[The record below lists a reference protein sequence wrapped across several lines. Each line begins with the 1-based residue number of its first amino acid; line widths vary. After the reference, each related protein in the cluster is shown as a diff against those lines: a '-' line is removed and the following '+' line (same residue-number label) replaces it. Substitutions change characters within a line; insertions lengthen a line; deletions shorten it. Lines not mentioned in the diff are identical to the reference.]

1 MARCAVLAALA
12 AVALLVGAAN
22 AASVDLCGDI
32 EVDMTL
38 FAVDDVELTCQTF
51 VKSGA
56 TLTIEGGTTIK
67 AVEVAEGFDAPAL
80 VIERGAKIMAEGTA
94 DDPITFTTADSSLDP
109 DAEDFSAEKAWG
121 KWGGLIIL
129 GSAPL
134 TLAEGDENS
143 VEGLPQGKGLYGGD
157 DPDDNS
163 GVLKYVRVWYGGSV
177 IGENNEINGI
187 TFAGVG
193 AGTTVENIEV
203 AYNLDDGIEF
213 FGGTVN
219 AKYLS
224 VLFCGDDAIDTD
236 EGYSGKIQFVFIV
249 LGRGGHHAFEMDSIL
264 DGGDA
269 VTPRSFPQ
277 VYNVLIVGGSSEVDA
292 PSSDDQLSGL
302 MRFREGTAGSFG
314 NIVMVNVGEHGVR
327 MNDCAEVLISQD
339 GDDVG
344 PNTLWFSANNIIAA
358 VDEPFNLDDGC
369 EGLESRS
376 EAAPGLTMVGSVI
389 DENVAFID
397 PRPVSRGSAVFNSVD
412 ELPDDEF
419 WTPVDFRGAFDED
432 LWISGWSFLDDFAR
446 IPDNI
451 PGKILD
457 GDVEADTTWSADTV
471 YLLTDQVFVKDGATL
486 TIQAGT
492 TIFAYSDN
500 GAGKAPALVVER
512 GGQIMA
518 EGNADAPITFTSALN
533 ARHLPRRG
541 TWGGLIINGNAP
553 ISTEGGSNEVEGLEG
568 VPYGGSDPTDNSGI
582 LQYVR
587 VWYGGE
593 AIAADN
599 EINGITFAG
608 VGSGTTVDHI
618 EVAYNLDDGVEF
630 FGGSVNVKYLSV
642 LFCGDDGIDTDEG
655 YSGKIQFAVVV
666 VGEGGHHATE
676 MDSDGS
682 DPDAKPRSFPQIYNA
697 LFVGGSGN
705 PASESSDD
713 QREGLMRLREGTGG
727 EFGNLILA
735 NVLSVGVL
743 QNDCGREARTHI
755 LPAGGVPNYLWFS
768 SNNLMAGEV
777 EVPFV
782 TEGCEGP
789 RLRNATLVE
798 DLGLVLLPSG
808 LNEDTAFFDP
818 RPTEDGPAYKAV
830 DDVPSDGFFESVAY
844 KGAFGREMWL
854 AGWSWLS
861 EAGRIPNDVWGPVLA
876 EDVAQD
882 TTWRSADTYLLTRQ
896 VFVKP
901 NVTLTIEP
909 GTTIMAYADDGEGK
923 APSLIVE
930 RGAQIIA
937 KGSSSRPITFTAA
950 AHPSLLPARGMWGGL
965 IVLGSAPIIGGE
977 REVEGI
983 DGKKYG
989 GSNVDDNSG
998 VLSYV
1003 RVWYGGRVVGA
1014 NNEINGITFAGVG
1027 RGTEVSHIEVAFN
1040 LDDGVEFFGGTVDAK
1055 YVSVL
1060 YCGDDGIDTDEGYQG
1075 RLQFVSVLVDSRGH
1089 HGAEMD
1095 SKLGSDSGDP
1105 QPRSFPR
1112 LYNALFVGSENSDP
1126 SPVSSDDTEL
1136 AMMRLREATGG
1147 EFGNIVIVNA
1157 PVGVFQEQCGSEAIT
1172 QDLDAARAI
1181 PDLGSNY
1188 LWFSANNVISGAR
1201 RPFSVAQGC
1210 EGLGAADTTSDTL
1223 LQAIPVIVD
1232 NASRVDPRPRPDS
1245 PLTDLW
1251 DPVPDDGF
1259 FERADYRGAFSPDVG
1274 QFWLGGW
1281 SWLFDNGRLAFELS
1295 DSQLAALER
1304 QFPELQDQLGAEGGG
1319 ASSGSSAAGVA
1330 GGAVAAVVA
1339 LIAVAVGVIFYVRSR
1354 RFQKKYETLMEG
1366 RPDSSIPETEMAK
1379 GVAL

>member
-541 TWGGLIINGNAP
+541 TWGGLIVNGNAP

-618 EVAYNLDDGVEF
+618 EVAFNLDDGVEF
-630 FGGSVNVKYLSV
+630 FGGTVNVKYLSV

-655 YSGKIQFAVVV
+655 YSGKIQFAVVL
-666 VGEGGHHATE
+666 VGEKGHHATE
-676 MDSDGS
+676 MDSKTNGDVNS
-682 DPDAKPRSFPQIYNA
+682 QPRSFPQVYNA
-697 LFVGGSGN
+697 LFVGGSGV
-705 PASESSDD
+705 PGSPSSDD
-713 QREGLMRLREGTGG
+713 QDLGLMRLREGTGG
-727 EFGNLILA
+727 EFGNIILA
-735 NVLSVGVL
+735 NIPRVGVL
-743 QNDCGREARTHI
+743 QNECGSEDRTHA
-755 LPAGGVPNYLWFS
+755 LPSGGAPDYLWFS
-768 SNNLMAGEV
+768 AKNVMSGAIENFELDDSCDGLFDTV
-777 EVPFV
+777 E
-782 TEGCEGP
+782 
-789 RLRNATLVE
+789 AD
-798 DLGLVLLPSG
+798 DLGLVLLPTG
-808 LNEDTAFFDP
+808 LNEDSPFVDP
-818 RPTEDGPAYKAV
+818 RPLPNSVAFEDL
-830 DDVPSDGFFESVAY
+830 DDVPSDDFFESVPY
-844 KGAFGREMWL
+844 KGAFGQEMWL

-861 EAGRIPNDVWGPVLA
+861 DAGKIPNDIWGPTVSGDIT
-876 EDVAQD
+876 ED
-882 TTWRSADTYLLTRQ
+882 TTWPANDTILMTGQ
-896 VFVKP
+896 VFVKSGA
-901 NVTLTIEP
+901 TLKIEA
-909 GTTIMAYADDGEGK
+909 GATVWAYGDDGTGK
-923 APSLIVE
+923 APALIVE
-930 RGAQIIA
+930 RGAKVEA
-937 KGSSSRPITFTAA
+937 KGTAADPVTFTSA
-950 AHPSLLPARGMWGGL
+950 AHPDALPARGMWGGL
-965 IVLGSAPIIGGE
+965 IVLGNAPVSGGE
-977 REVEGI
+977 AEVEGI
-983 DGKKYG
+983 RGVKYG
-989 GSNVDDNSG
+989 GDDPADNSG
-998 VLSYV
+998 TLSHV
-1003 RVWYGGRVVGA
+1003 RVWYGGSVIGE

-1027 RGTEVSHIEVAFN
+1027 SGTAVDHIEVAFN
-1040 LDDGVEFFGGTVDAK
+1040 LDDGVEFFGGSVNAK

-1060 YCGDDGIDTDEGYQG
+1060 FVGDDAVDTDLGYNG
-1075 RLQFVSVLVDSRGH
+1075 KLQFVFVVVDLTGH
-1089 HGAEMD
+1089 HGTEMD
-1095 SKLGSDSGDP
+1095 SQVGNE
-1105 QPRSFPR
+1105 QPRSFPQM
-1112 LYNALFVGSENSDP
+1112 YNALFVGSVSANP
-1126 SPVSSDDTEL
+1126 KPVSSDDRLE
-1136 AMMRLREATGG
+1136 AMMRLRENTGG
-1147 EFGNIVIVNA
+1147 EFANVVMVNIPRAGVLQTDCGNEVRTHD
-1157 PVGVFQEQCGSEAIT
+1157 QSEAE
-1172 QDLDAARAI
+1172 AAGA
-1181 PDLGSNY
+1181 PNY
-1188 LWFSANNVISGAR
+1188 LWFSSNNVINTVGSGVQ
-1201 RPFSVAQGC
+1201 FDLEDGC
-1210 EGLGAADTTSDTL
+1210 DGFTEVDDTPAE
-1223 LQAIPVIVD
+1223 LQLIPTD
-1232 NASRVDPRPRPDS
+1232 AESTEMYDPRPTPDS
-1245 PLTDLW
+1245 PLLTASSV
-1251 DPVPDDGF
+1251 DPFPDDGF
-1259 FERADYRGAFSPDVG
+1259 FEQVGFRGAFSADADDL
-1274 QFWLGGW
+1274 WIADW
-1281 SWLFDNGRLAFELS
+1281 SWLAENGNLA
-1295 DSQLAALER
+1295 
-1304 QFPELQDQLGAEGGG
+1304 
-1319 ASSGSSAAGVA
+1319 V
-1330 GGAVAAVVA
+1330 
-1339 LIAVAVGVIFYVRSR
+1339 
-1354 RFQKKYETLMEG
+1354 
-1366 RPDSSIPETEMAK
+1366 
-1379 GVAL
+1379 